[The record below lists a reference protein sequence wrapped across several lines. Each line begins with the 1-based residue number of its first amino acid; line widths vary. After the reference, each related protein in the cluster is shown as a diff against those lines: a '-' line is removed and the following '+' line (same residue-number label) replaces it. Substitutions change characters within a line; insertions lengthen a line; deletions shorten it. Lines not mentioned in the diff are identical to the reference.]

1 MRSEDRRTSD
11 RVPGGPGARG
21 TRGEDRAQGPGRA
34 TSLRLLLLAL
44 LLLALPAYADESSDD
59 DPADEAIATATP
71 SPPPAPDAG
80 GAESAGAGV
89 WGPITVAGTTVLPGE
104 RVRSGIAASQS
115 FAGIDVETPFVV
127 SRGAM
132 PGPTLCLTAGVHG
145 DELSGVEVVR
155 RVVVQSEPSEL
166 AGTLI
171 AVPIANPHGFRR
183 SSRYL
188 PDRRDLNRYFP
199 GRGTGSAA
207 SRIAYA
213 LFEGIVARCDAL
225 VDFHT
230 GSFHRTNAPH
240 LRADLDRPAVAR
252 LARQFG
258 AAIVLHNTG
267 QPGTLRRAAT
277 DRGIPCVTY
286 EAGEP
291 MRLNESDVVAGVNG
305 ALRLMRRLKMRPKDP
320 GEDDL
325 EQEIYLNTRWVRVD
339 AGGILRSRVELGQRV
354 VAGEVLGSV
363 VDPGSNRHSKVRSP
377 FDGRVVG
384 MAIDQVVI
392 PGFAAYH
399 VGVRGSA
406 LGPDMPEVGAPGLD
420 PDRDDRPE

>member
-1 MRSEDRRTSD
+1 MRAELGAAVRRHPGPRRRGAFLILWLVCALAFPFFPALADEGSEDD
-11 RVPGGPGARG
+11 PEGAIPVPPGPVVERPV
-21 TRGEDRAQGPGRA
+21 EPV
-34 TSLRLLLLAL
+34 
-44 LLLALPAYADESSDD
+44 E
-59 DPADEAIATATP
+59 
-71 SPPPAPDAG
+71 PAPVA
-80 GAESAGAGV
+80 
-89 WGPITVAGTTVLPGE
+89 WGPITVAGSIAEPGE
-104 RVRSGIAASQS
+104 RVRGGLAASQS

-127 SRGAM
+127 SRGAS
-132 PGPTLCLTAGVHG
+132 PGPTLCLTGGIHG
-145 DELSGVEVVR
+145 DELSGVEIVR
-155 RVVVQSEPSEL
+155 RVVVLAEPSKL

-199 GRGTGSAA
+199 GRETGSAA
-207 SRIAYA
+207 ARIANA
-213 LFEGIVARCDAL
+213 LFDGVVTRCDAL

-240 LRADLDRPAVAR
+240 LRADLDRVDVAR
-252 LARQFG
+252 LVRQFG
-258 AAIVLHNTG
+258 AEIVLHHTG

-291 MRLNESDVVAGVNG
+291 MRLNEPDVVVGVQG
-305 ALRLMRRLKMRPKDP
+305 TLRLMRQLGMWPDESSDDDP
-320 GEDDL
+320 

-354 VAGEVLGSV
+354 VSGEVLGSV
-363 VDPGSNRHSKVRSP
+363 VDPGSNRHSKVRAP

-399 VGVRGSA
+399 VGVRGA
-406 LGPDMPEVGAPGLD
+406 AVGPEVPEVGAPSEPLPD
-420 PDRDDRPE
+420 PDGDDRPE